1 MYTLRDSLFTYEA
14 CLPADVRRPRM
25 TPERFDPRWVQDLAR
40 LLCHDEAN
48 LRIIGELVHAATGRA
63 AAGTVLHERFAEL
76 VACGR
81 LLLREIS
88 APDVY
93 PLPDPHIEPRA
104 LAELAVDEPVED
116 AEATRTWISLEL
128 VHAAGLSTERVELE
142 VITASGR
149 ELHGRLDAAGHW
161 RCDDVDGGPCSI
173 RLLDHPVLH
182 RRRHPRAAQPR
193 PPRDHIRWRAGS
205 DDRLDLRAAEHH
217 RIVIVQPPALYCPS
231 A

>member
-25 TPERFDPRWVQDLAR
+25 TPERFDQQWVEDLAR
-40 LLCHDEAN
+40 SLCHDEAN
-48 LRIIGELVHAATGRA
+48 LRIIAELVLTATGRA
-63 AAGTVLHERFAEL
+63 VSGPVLHERFAEL
-76 VACGR
+76 VTCGR
-81 LLLREIS
+81 LLLRELA
-88 APDVY
+88 APDAY
-93 PLPDPHIEPRA
+93 PLPDPYREPLA
-104 LAELAVDEPVED
+104 LADLAEDEPLEK
-116 AEATRTWISLEL
+116 AEAPRTWISLEL

-149 ELHGRLDAAGHW
+149 ELHGRLDADGRW
-161 RCDDVDGGPCSI
+161 RCDDVDGGSCSI

-182 RRRHPRAAQPR
+182 RRRHPRAAQPL
-193 PPRDHIRWRAGS
+193 PPRDQITWPAGS
-205 DDRLDLRAAEHH
+205 ERRLDLPAAAHH